1 MSLTA
6 MRVTKRFGGVIAL
19 NEASLDL
26 HPGEIHGLIGPN
38 GSGKTT
44 MLNVLMGYYPLD
56 GGAVSLGDGDLSRAT
71 VQDRA
76 LRGISRTFQKPRLMP
91 SLSVLENVMLG
102 GWRDSQPGMVASM
115 LRFGSART
123 EDKRLRERASQMLA
137 GVGLSH
143 AIDQRADAL
152 DHGEQRFA
160 EIARALTG
168 RPDYLLLDEP
178 AGGLTG
184 REIDSLG
191 QVLSTVRACGVG
203 VLLVEHHTDF
213 VFGICDRVTAI
224 DFGRVIAT
232 GTPAQVRN
240 DGEVVSVYLGT

>member
-6 MRVTKRFGGVIAL
+6 SHVTKRFGGVTAL
-19 NEASLDL
+19 TEASLDL
-26 HPGEIHGLIGPN
+26 RPGEIHGLIGPN

-56 GGAVSLGDGDLSRAT
+56 GGAISLGDRDLSSST

-76 LRGISRTFQKPRLMP
+76 LGGVARTFQKPRLMP

-102 GWRDSQPGMVASM
+102 GWRDTRSGMVASM
-115 LRFGSART
+115 LRLGRARA
-123 EDKRLRERASQMLA
+123 EEKRLRERARQMLV
-137 GVGLSH
+137 GVGLGH
-143 AIDQRADAL
+143 AIEQRADVL
-152 DHGEQRFA
+152 DHGEQRFM

-224 DFGRVIAT
+224 DFGKVIAK
-232 GTPAQVRN
+232 GTPDEVRN
-240 DGEVVSVYLGT
+240 HEEVVRVYLGT

>member
-1 MSLTA
+1 MSLSA
-6 MRVTKRFGGVIAL
+6 SHVTKRFGGVTAL
-19 NEASLDL
+19 TEASLDL
-26 HPGEIHGLIGPN
+26 RPGEIHGLIGPN

-56 GGAVSLGDGDLSRAT
+56 GGAISLEDRNLSLST

-76 LRGISRTFQKPRLMP
+76 LGGVARTFQKPRLMP

-102 GWRDSQPGMVASM
+102 GWRDTRSGMVSSM
-115 LRFGSART
+115 LRLGRARA
-123 EDKRLRERASQMLA
+123 EEKRLRERARQMLA
-137 GVGLSH
+137 GVGLGH
-143 AIDQRADAL
+143 VIDQRAEVL
-152 DHGEQRFA
+152 DHGEQRFM

-191 QVLSTVRACGVG
+191 QVLSTVRSCGVG

-224 DFGRVIAT
+224 DFGKVIAK
-232 GTPAQVRN
+232 GTPDEVRN
-240 DGEVVSVYLGT
+240 HDEVVRVYLGA

>member
-1 MSLTA
+1 MSLSA
-6 MRVTKRFGGVIAL
+6 SHVTKRFGGVTAL
-19 NEASLDL
+19 TEASLDL
-26 HPGEIHGLIGPN
+26 RPGEIHGLIGPN

-56 GGAVSLGDGDLSRAT
+56 GGAISLEDRNLSLST

-76 LRGISRTFQKPRLMP
+76 LGGVARTFQKPRLMP

-102 GWRDSQPGMVASM
+102 GWRDTRSGMVSSM
-115 LRFGSART
+115 LRLGRARA
-123 EDKRLRERASQMLA
+123 EEKRLRERARQMLA
-137 GVGLSH
+137 GVGLGH
-143 AIDQRADAL
+143 VIDQRAEVL
-152 DHGEQRFA
+152 DHGEQRFM

-191 QVLSTVRACGVG
+191 QVLSTVRSCGVG

-224 DFGRVIAT
+224 DFGKVIAK
-232 GTPAQVRN
+232 GPPDEVRN
-240 DGEVVSVYLGT
+240 HDEVVRVYLGA